1 MLSRFA
7 AFVIW
12 ASVAAS
18 LVFWAARLLATPTP
32 VPAHATLVSTAT
44 ASKGDLA
51 RLFGSNAEAPAPV
64 NDPEPTVSTD
74 TRYELV
80 GVVAPR
86 SAAARAEG
94 LAVIAFDGKPAKAY
108 RVGTAVDGELVL
120 LAVHSRGASLGAAGQ
135 APQINLELPLVP
147 PPTRGSL
154 PNLPTVGGAPAASD
168 LPVPAPGMGGPT
180 PVPAPQALPSAPQP
194 PPPSVRRGGASRG
207 QAPL

>member
-51 RLFGSNAEAPAPV
+51 RLFGSSAEAPAPV
-64 NDPEPTVSTD
+64 DDPEPTVTTD
-74 TRYELV
+74 ARYELV

-86 SAAARAEG
+86 SAAARAQG
-94 LAVIAFDGKPAKAY
+94 LAVIAFDGKPARAY

-120 LAVHSRGASLGAAGQ
+120 LKVHSRGASLGPAGQ
-135 APQINLELPLVP
+135 EPQINLELPLVP
-147 PPTRGSL
+147 PPTRGSVL
-154 PNLPTVGGAPAASD
+154 TPPTPPTVGGAPAGSD
-168 LPVPAPGMGGPT
+168 LPVPAQGLGGQ
-180 PVPAPQALPSAPQP
+180 VPPPQVLPSIPQP
-194 PPPSVRRGGASRG
+194 SPPAVRRSGAARG
-207 QAPL
+207 

>member
-32 VPAHATLVSTAT
+32 VPPHATLVSMAT

-51 RLFGSNAEAPAPV
+51 RLFGSSAEAPTPV

-94 LAVIAFDGKPAKAY
+94 LAVIAFDGKPARAY

-120 LAVHSRGASLGAAGQ
+120 LKVHSRGASLGAAGQ

-154 PNLPTVGGAPAASD
+154 PILPTVGGAPAGSD
-168 LPVPAPGMGGPT
+168 LPVPAQGGLGGPM
-180 PVPAPQALPSAPQP
+180 PPPQALPPSAQQSP
-194 PPPSVRRGGASRG
+194 PAARRGGAVRG

>member
-51 RLFGSNAEAPAPV
+51 RLFGRTAEAPAPV
-64 NDPEPTVSTD
+64 NDSEPAASTD

-94 LAVIAFDGKPAKAY
+94 LAVIAFDGKPARAY

-135 APQINLELPLVP
+135 APQVNLELPLVP
-147 PPTRGSL
+147 PSSTSSVPAMAA
-154 PNLPTVGGAPAASD
+154 VPAAPD
-168 LPVPAPGMGGPT
+168 LPVPGQSLGGQ
-180 PVPAPQALPSAPQP
+180 VPMPQALPSTP
-194 PPPSVRRGGASRG
+194 PPLPPGVRRGGAARG
-207 QAPL
+207 PAPQ

>member
-18 LVFWAARLLATPTP
+18 LVFWAARLVATPTP
-32 VPAHATLVSTAT
+32 VPPHATLVSTAT

-51 RLFGSNAEAPAPV
+51 RLFGSSAEAPTPV
-64 NDPEPTVSTD
+64 DDPEPIVTTD
-74 TRYELV
+74 ARYELV

-86 SAAARAEG
+86 SAAARAQG
-94 LAVIAFDGKPAKAY
+94 LAVIAFDGKPARAY

-120 LAVHSRGASLGAAGQ
+120 LNVHSRGASLGAAGQ

-147 PPTRGSL
+147 PPTRGSVL
-154 PNLPTVGGAPAASD
+154 TPSTPPTVGGAPGGSD
-168 LPVPAPGMGGPT
+168 LPVPAPGLGGQ
-180 PVPAPQALPSAPQP
+180 VPPPQVLPSIPQP
-194 PPPSVRRGGASRG
+194 SPPTVRRGGAARG
-207 QAPL
+207 

>member
-18 LVFWAARLLATPTP
+18 LVFWAARLLVTPMP
-32 VPAHATLVSTAT
+32 VPPHAALVSTAT

-51 RLFGSNAEAPAPV
+51 RLFGSTAVAVAPMNKSAPPVSAEV
-64 NDPEPTVSTD
+64 
-74 TRYELV
+74 RYQLV

-94 LAVIAFDGKPAKAY
+94 VAVIAFDGKPAKAY

-120 LAVHSRGASLGAAGQ
+120 LAVHSRGASLGAVGQ
-135 APQINLELPLVP
+135 ASQVDLELPMVP
-147 PPTRGSL
+147 PPTVSA
-154 PNLPTVGGAPAASD
+154 LPTLGGVPVGSD
-168 LPVPAPGMGGPT
+168 LPVPAQSPGGPA
-180 PVPAPQALPSAPQP
+180 PPPQALPSTPQP
-194 PPPSVRRGGASRG
+194 SPPAARRGGAARS